1 MSTADRTFKS
11 SWSVLA
17 VGILKTSLL
26 FGYRGLL
33 LTADCCAG
41 GPTWAHFLLI

>member
-1 MSTADRTFKS
+1 MSIADKTFKS

-17 VGILKTSLL
+17 VGILNTSLL
-26 FGYRGLL
+26 SGYSVPL

-41 GPTWAHFLLI
+41 GPTWAHFMLI